1 MEDTIGDLRDEIK
14 MFKQVLDKKRGKHTS
29 VSGKIKSHGQSASSA
44 RFILSPTESLNLR
57 SPSPS
62 HDMTLLVEDV
72 AFAKTLQESATQTYD
87 TAFIPCEAC
96 SRTQQNLLDVGNMVM
111 NLCESQGLLS
121 SLAKQKKLL
130 RKSLMA
136 AADISRWA
144 SEQNQDLA
152 RINSH
157 LDNLYAQINP
167 LEAKLKSSEERC
179 QSLQKEIKSLEDD
192 FNVERDQMKEREGE
206 FKQKLQKIVED
217 KDTLLSDAADAN
229 KTLEEGK
236 KMLQDMVAKLNIT
249 IKSQKET
256 MKKLETENSGLAA
269 SFEKECKEVERLKGV
284 DEEIVNI
291 KIELNDVQIKLRE
304 TSMELGKTQAKNRSL
319 IKHEQALQGKHD
331 TLLQRVDELDSECE
345 DLRGR
350 LMDVEGERDDLQ
362 DSLETAEGKTI
373 KLTQELDEKMKLIAG
388 IKEEKQGLVAEVE
401 HLQKSSEELQQ
412 QLTDTE
418 EKLQMVME
426 YPTMDGSTGHGDAN
440 GGGEVTELDV
450 VKDMERQVMANNIRI
465 QLLEEQNDKLRS
477 SITLLMNASAN
488 APRKTAQDPMTLW
501 RPQSS
506 YKDDKRK
513 YRTPSPGC
521 FIDSPPQDK
530 TSKRPP
536 SAQRQLSAVDEYTT
550 FLVQPRPPPK
560 PRAESAK
567 TRHHSPGASRLQEK
581 RDSASLSAKL
591 AASRNHVRDHV
602 QPEDEVFSKPRVKEG
617 KNRVK
622 SPSGYSPVDMFV
634 CSGCDKMYNS
644 QKDLDIHKSFCYGN
658 VMAMS

>member
-1 MEDTIGDLRDEIK
+1 MAHLLGTESCLDSLSRDVSDIQAVITDVISRVGPVRFPSWKYPDKVSSELDIQDLLERYCYSEDEDHCKMSHIILFELVIDRLVLLLQSMSHFIDQTLKTSGKESRPLSGVLVGSAMSVGLVAKKYWNKAVKMQQSMQQIQLEDETKNKTLFKMEDTIGDLRDEIK

-111 NLCESQGLLS
+111 NLCESQGLPS

-269 SFEKECKEVERLKGV
+269 SLEKECKEVERLKGV

-362 DSLETAEGKTI
+362 DSLETAEGK
-373 KLTQELDEKMKLIAG
+373 
-388 IKEEKQGLVAEVE
+388 
-401 HLQKSSEELQQ
+401 
-412 QLTDTE
+412 
-418 EKLQMVME
+418 
-426 YPTMDGSTGHGDAN
+426 
-440 GGGEVTELDV
+440 
-450 VKDMERQVMANNIRI
+450 
-465 QLLEEQNDKLRS
+465 
-477 SITLLMNASAN
+477 
-488 APRKTAQDPMTLW
+488 
-501 RPQSS
+501 
-506 YKDDKRK
+506 
-513 YRTPSPGC
+513 
-521 FIDSPPQDK
+521 
-530 TSKRPP
+530 
-536 SAQRQLSAVDEYTT
+536 
-550 FLVQPRPPPK
+550 
-560 PRAESAK
+560 
-567 TRHHSPGASRLQEK
+567 
-581 RDSASLSAKL
+581 
-591 AASRNHVRDHV
+591 
-602 QPEDEVFSKPRVKEG
+602 
-617 KNRVK
+617 
-622 SPSGYSPVDMFV
+622 
-634 CSGCDKMYNS
+634 
-644 QKDLDIHKSFCYGN
+644 
-658 VMAMS
+658 